1 MRAQSKVRGKML
13 EIFLTKTKAKIR
25 MELAEAAS
33 TAVVS
38 DEESQIMDLQAD
50 LEAKTMALAELEGKL
65 AALDQST
72 DIEELKTQK
81 LAQILALE
89 KKIEELET
97 LNKNMLESE
106 RTAREKEASLLQEI
120 ELVTKAITT
129 AKSSSELDKIK
140 EEVATIASTR
150 VETSKEELTKQI
162 EVLSANLKEN
172 AKKMSEDDA
181 KELKASIEKLS
192 SSAQNVSTTEDI
204 ISLRAEAD
212 GIGSSLKERG
222 AIAQTKAEL
231 ALLKKAVEE
240 EIKVE
245 GKTKEENA
253 ALQKALASLDGV
265 DKMSNEEL
273 VLLKSQIVESRKAVQ
288 HQELTQKT
296 QDDVLELSQKLEV
309 LLKAS
314 EGDSTEE
321 LEASLE
327 AIKKIQAELAK
338 SKTTEELLAV
348 KTEIDAL
355 KEVIK
360 DKVDIPVDEASRST
374 KSDERSFRSAQT
386 GSTRKRKAKNR
397 IMNFLSKI
405 MRNKKM
411 MQEEAPTGK
420 DEEDLILPPCLSGIQ
435 SVPVS
440 VPGKAPSASFER
452 PAEHTDAETD
462 EEHPVKSETD
472 QEDPLKTETDVKEES
487 QLPTSPSLTSEKSKK
502 SMRSKKSTKSTRS
515 FKSVKSTKSNA
526 SSKASKV
533 SKASSKASKVSKA
546 SSKASS
552 KTSVSSKV
560 DAETGEVQ
568 IAEQPPTVTTV
579 ST

>member
-440 VPGKAPSASFER
+440 VPGKASSASFER